1 MSKIIPQCLTFVSFF
16 FIQVLEYAR
25 SVPKPKVSSYSANS
39 KGGTVQSAPSTTSGG
54 TPHDNDEEIMELE
67 RLAER
72 HAREKEKTEMIR
84 QNIES
89 AISAR

>member
-1 MSKIIPQCLTFVSFF
+1 MLNLFS
-16 FIQVLEYAR
+16 IQVLEYAK
-25 SVPKPKVSSYSANS
+25 SVPKPKVASYSSNS
-39 KGGTVQSAPSTTSGG
+39 KGGTIQSAPSTTSGATHG
-54 TPHDNDEEIMELE
+54 SEEEMMELE

>member
-1 MSKIIPQCLTFVSFF
+1 MKEKWFLILFNLF
-16 FIQVLEYAR
+16 FIQVLEYAK
-25 SVPKPKVSSYSANS
+25 SVPKPKVSTYSTNS
-39 KGGTVQSAPSTTSGG
+39 KGGAVQSASSTTSGA
-54 TPHDNDEEIMELE
+54 PHGSEEEMMELE